1 MSRPTIHRRGF
12 TLLELLLAGLVT
24 ALVLGAVTISLSQF
38 NQAKAG
44 GKTRLQAYLRADTA
58 LNALRRDIASVLRDD
73 DLFLTRLL
81 VVDGSAQTG
90 IGHVDR
96 DEILLFNTRFRPI
109 RNLDFIGEG
118 MEYETQFRIEEDDG
132 GAVLWQRRS
141 AMPDEYPRGGGLAVP
156 LVDGMVALAIEAY
169 DGDLWYEQWDSDID
183 GLPLAIRVTVTAHSD
198 RRNGDDLHTTPAAV
212 LRTVIPI
219 DRVLPPPSP
228 LLDDSGEGADLDQG
242 QDATGEGVGS
252 PGDDRGGAPGG
263 FRGGGRSRGGGD
275 GAAPG
280 STTVRDR

>member
-24 ALVLGAVTISLSQF
+24 ALVWGAVTISLSQF
-38 NQAKAG
+38 NQAKAS
-44 GKTRLQAYLRADTA
+44 GKTRLEAYLRADTA
-58 LNALRRDIASVLRDD
+58 LNALRREIASVLRDD

-81 VVDGSAQTG
+81 VEDGSAQTS

-96 DEILLFNTRFRPI
+96 DEILLFNTRFHPI
-109 RNLDFIGEG
+109 RDLDFIGEG
-118 MEYETQFRIEEDDG
+118 MEYETQFRIEEDDD

-242 QDATGEGVGS
+242 QDSTGEGVGS
-252 PGDDRGGAPGG
+252 PGDDRGGSPGG
-263 FRGGGRSRGGGD
+263 LGGGGRSRGGSP
-275 GAAPG
+275 GATQGA
-280 STTVRDR
+280 TTVKDR